1 MGLQDLRE
9 PHVPR
14 AGDRRGS
21 DMETQLWGTGEVP
34 VRVAVVGVHCP
45 PECPMQRGR
54 EVATGSPSKT
64 W

>member
-1 MGLQDLRE
+1 
-9 PHVPR
+9 
-14 AGDRRGS
+14 
-21 DMETQLWGTGEVP
+21 METQLWGTGEVP